1 MRHLGGGRDGRGD
14 RTRAALVHAALDL
27 FGRKGIDQTSID
39 EITAAVKVAKGTF
52 YVHFQ
57 RKQDVLLEGAAQ
69 IVESL
74 NHLTLPIGTP
84 AALRALSDRFAAIM
98 TTIPRP
104 VIGWMVREIVGHRED
119 WVRVLG
125 DRRPLSACIKPI
137 VEAGQVSGE
146 LRTDQSPARLAQ
158 ALTVLWLD
166 NVIGWAERPR
176 ERPLARDLALA
187 TTLFLEGT
195 RT

>member
-1 MRHLGGGRDGRGD
+1 MRHLEVGRSGRGD
-14 RTRAALVHAALDL
+14 RTQAALVHAALDL
-27 FGRKGIDQTSID
+27 FGCKGIDQTSID
-39 EITAAVKVAKGTF
+39 EITATANVTKGTF
-52 YVHFQ
+52 YAYFY

-69 IVESL
+69 VVDSL
-74 NHLTLPIGTP
+74 THLMLPMGTP
-84 AALRALSDRFAAIM
+84 AALRALGDRFAAIM

-104 VIGWMVREIVGHRED
+104 VISGMIREIAGHRED

-125 DRRPLSACIKPI
+125 DRRPLNACIKPI
-137 VEAGQVSGE
+137 VEAGQAAGE
-146 LRTDQSPARLAQ
+146 LRTDQSPTRLAQ

-166 NVIGWAERPR
+166 NVIGWAERPK

-195 RT
+195 RA